1 MLEIVLTL
9 TQDSERL
16 APNVIQPQ
24 KSFWTHSMELLG
36 YLGHVEYRFGSF
48 GDSASVGA
56 G

>member
-1 MLEIVLTL
+1 MLEVVLTL
-9 TQDSERL
+9 TQNSERL

-36 YLGHVEYRFGSF
+36 YLGLVEYRFGSSRE
-48 GDSASVGA
+48 SASVGA